1 MQYFQGSGNGTNT
14 FGENV
19 GAIGVTKIGSRR
31 VIIWAGVIM
40 LIQGVFGKLGAIFIL
55 VPDPIVGGMF
65 LIMFGMITAF
75 GISALQHVDLKS
87 SRNLYI
93 IGVSL
98 FFPLVLCPWMQKH
111 PGLISTNIEVLDS
124 TLSVL
129 LGTSILVGGSLGCI
143 LDHIIPGS
151 DEERGVI
158 GWSKE
163 IELKKG
169 RSATETSTYDIPWI
183 MPMLKRCKLSYKIP
197 FSPTYGMK
205 QL

>member
-1 MQYFQGSGNGTNT
+1 M
-14 FGENV
+14 
-19 GAIGVTKIGSRR
+19 
-31 VIIWAGVIM
+31 
-40 LIQGVFGKLGAIFIL
+40 IQGVFGKLGAIFIL
-55 VPDPIVGGMF
+55 VPDPVVGGMF

-75 GISALQHVDLKS
+75 GISALQYVDLKS

-111 PGLISTNIEVLDS
+111 PDAISTNIEILDS

-129 LGTSILVGGSLGCI
+129 FGTSILVGGALGCF
-143 LDHIIPGS
+143 LDHVIPGTL
-151 DEERGVI
+151 EERGVI

-163 IELKKG
+163 VELKTD
-169 RSATETSTYDIPWI
+169 RSSTESSTYDFPFG
-183 MPMLKRCKLSYKIP
+183 MSLLKRCKLSYLLP

-205 QL
+205 RL